1 VSLEKSVWVAGEVLI
16 DLISNGAER
25 SVIVGGGA
33 ANTARALAGLGV
45 ATSFIGGI
53 SSDEY
58 GKRAA
63 AELVDAGVNLEFAL
77 QSELPTARAL
87 IEVSNGIPSYSFDLD
102 ETATFAFSD
111 DWLPSGAPSALHIGS
126 LATIIKPGC
135 GALLE
140 WASLVEAPIIFDP
153 NIRPS
158 VLGDVAEYRSLVAKW
173 LGIADVVKLSEEDL
187 AFLGLGNER
196 DLLEFGPTLVV
207 LTRGKDGM
215 TAVTSEGVINVPGVA
230 VEVVDTVGAG
240 DTVGAVIAEA
250 IAKFGLE
257 RVAGDQFFATLTR
270 AARAA
275 AITCSRAGAQ
285 PPKAS
290 ELA

>member
-1 VSLEKSVWVAGEVLI
+1 MSLEKSVWVAGEVLI
-16 DLISNGAER
+16 DLISNGPER
-25 SVIVGGGA
+25 SEIVGGGA
-33 ANTARALAGLGV
+33 ANSARALAGLGV

-53 SSDEY
+53 SSDGY
-58 GKRAA
+58 GKRATT
-63 AELVDAGVNLEFAL
+63 ELVEAGVSLEFAL
-77 QSELPTARAL
+77 RSELPTARAL
-87 IEVSNGIPSYSFDLD
+87 IEISNGSPSYSFELD

-158 VLGDVAEYRSLVAKW
+158 VLLDVAEYRSLVAKW

-187 AFLGLGNER
+187 AFLALENGG
-196 DLLEFGPTLVV
+196 DLLEFGPSLVV
-207 LTRGKDGM
+207 LTRGENGI

-240 DTVGAVIAEA
+240 DTVGAVVAEA
-250 IAKFGLE
+250 IANFGLE
-257 RVAGDQFFATLTR
+257 AVLGDQLFATLNR